1 MGFLDAIGFGADDPA
16 PDLNTTEGLI
26 RHLNTPSQADRRM
39 AFFKTLSAMGRGGT
53 GAAAQASS
61 DYFGQQKAGKLDQ
74 LQTNAALRKL
84 LMPVK
89 PTREKITRLVN
100 GVPMEGSQTWDDNK
114 GAFVDIADSFVPIK
128 PVDTDMRDLNMLF
141 KKSQIDKNNAPA
153 SAGGGS
159 GSDYVVI
166 QTPTGAVNFNKVTG
180 VATPVAIGGKPVIG
194 TSSDASFIAD
204 KEREKNQ
211 VKAASNLPQIETNAN
226 EAIATIDRM
235 IGNKEGREYATGT
248 SSYLPIIGGTKAA
261 DFKADSDT
269 LKGGVFL
276 KAFEALKGGGQ
287 ITEIEGKKAE
297 AAMARLDAAQTEE
310 SYMTALNDLK
320 AAISEGVKLAKGKA
334 GAPMQNTDD
343 DLINKYLVK

>member
-89 PTREKITRLVN
+89 PTRRE
-100 GVPMEGSQTWDDNK
+100 
-114 GAFVDIADSFVPIK
+114 SFGKDAQGNPIK
-128 PVDTDMRDLNMLF
+128 FYENEDPETGKVSRIQGSEVPLWNPKDMSMTDWQKFQSTKPV
-141 KKSQIDKNNAPA
+141 APSA
-153 SAGGGS
+153 SS

-204 KEREKNQ
+204 KEREKSQ